1 MSIPKP
7 WWFDRHQVMVSTAAT
22 CGVSKSGG
30 LLARFDPVTGQRVVA
45 PDPETGELTDVVDDQ
60 LLRDMEALHTDAR
73 TDTLQF
79 AARQD
84 VSMRLAVPTYY
95 DSRYHDAFSAAMQTE
110 QFDGFASASIGELA
124 CTGRLELRH
133 GHGSALKDLRVGD
146 VPYIKVSDLRAGLIN
161 INPTNRVPRQWAET
175 MWGGPSSGLRAFDLI
190 CPERASKNIGDFCV
204 LMPGQEQILVTKEV
218 IVLRPG
224 PDAVFDPFYLL
235 WAMTLQ
241 IVRAQW
247 RRVVFMQTNR
257 EDVGHRYLEIEVPVP
272 PDAERAREVSEPFRT
287 YFTAIAHARNAFRA
301 YLDRTG
307 DHHFFVSG
315 GEALPDEDVDALPEV
330 EGSATSTAK
339 DVMGR
344 KRR

>member
-7 WWFDRHQVMVSTAAT
+7 WWFDRNRVMVSTAAT
-22 CGVSKSGG
+22 CGVSKSGR
-30 LLARFDPVTGQRVVA
+30 LLVRFDPVTGQRVVTR
-45 PDPETGELTDVVDDQ
+45 DPETGELTDVIDDQ
-60 LLRDMEALHTDAR
+60 LLRDMEALYSGEK

-79 AARQD
+79 ADCKD

-95 DSRYHDAFSAAMQTE
+95 DRRYHDAFAAAMQSE
-110 QFDGFASASIGELA
+110 QFDGFTSASIGELA
-124 CTGRLELRH
+124 STGQLELRH

-161 INPTNRVPRQWAET
+161 INPTNRVPLQWAEI
-175 MWGGPSSGLRAFDLI
+175 MWRGSSSGLRAFDLI

-224 PDAVFDPFYLL
+224 PNAVFDPFYLL
-235 WAMTLQ
+235 WAMTLG

-257 EDVGHRYLEIEVPVP
+257 EDVGHRYLEIEVPIP
-272 PDAERAREVSEPFRT
+272 PDSERAREVSEPFRT

-315 GEALPDEDVDALPEV
+315 GEVLPTDEVGVSPETDVAAANAAME
-330 EGSATSTAK
+330 TI
-339 DVMGR
+339 
-344 KRR
+344 